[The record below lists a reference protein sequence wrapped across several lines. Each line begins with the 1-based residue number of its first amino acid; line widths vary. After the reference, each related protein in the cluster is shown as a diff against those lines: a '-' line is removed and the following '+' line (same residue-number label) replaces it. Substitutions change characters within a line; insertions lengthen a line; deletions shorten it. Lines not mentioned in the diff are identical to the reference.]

1 MFGFTFE
8 VAFKVKG
15 GTVREVLE
23 VFRNVNAFVGQQIE
37 DSLWNFIGTTRE
49 DVTNCSLTGSFVSI
63 ESPCIFPH
71 FVTLGTAVRFG
82 VHSQVLDVAEVA
94 AVEVQV
100 HGIGVATV
108 GTLYQLSYY
117 IGLVFLFVITFYESI
132 YVNVQFE

>member
-23 VFRNVNAFVGQQIE
+23 VFRNVDAFVVQQIE
-37 DSLWNFIGTTRE
+37 DGLGYFVSTTRE
-49 DVTNCSLTGSFVSI
+49 DVTYSCFAGFLVFVQGFGR
-63 ESPCIFPH
+63 FPH
-71 FVTLGTAVRFG
+71 FVTFGTAVGFR
-82 VHSQVLDVAEVA
+82 VHGQILDVAEVA

-100 HGIGVATV
+100 HGIGVGTV
-108 GTLYQLSYY
+108 GTLHQLSYY

-132 YVNVQFE
+132 YT